1 MTTKREV
8 GHTAGAGWEI
18 GARRTVAAEPEEVW
32 ALLRSP
38 EGMEIW
44 LGGPIT
50 LAPGP
55 YRLDDGTDG
64 EVRVDEPGSH
74 IRLTWRPP
82 GWEQPSVVQV
92 RVLPAATGATIA
104 FHQERLEDAM
114 ARDLMRERWI
124 GVAEALR
131 ARLAPAPEGGGD

>member
-1 MTTKREV
+1 MTGQHEV
-8 GHTAGAGWEI
+8 GHTADAGWEI
-18 GARRTVAAEPEEVW
+18 GVRRTVAAEPEEVW

-44 LGGPIT
+44 LGGAIT
-50 LAPGP
+50 LALGP

-82 GWEQPSVVQV
+82 GWEEPSVVQV
-92 RVLPAATGATIA
+92 RVMPAATGTTIA
-104 FHQERLEDAM
+104 FHQERLADAM
-114 ARDLMRERWI
+114 MRELMRERWT
-124 GVAEALR
+124 GVIAQLT
-131 ARLAPAPEGGGD
+131 ARLAPAPPREGD